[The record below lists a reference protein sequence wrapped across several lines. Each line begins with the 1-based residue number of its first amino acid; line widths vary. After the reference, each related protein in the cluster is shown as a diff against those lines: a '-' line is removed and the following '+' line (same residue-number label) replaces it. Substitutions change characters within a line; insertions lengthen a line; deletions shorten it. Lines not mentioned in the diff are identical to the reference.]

1 MSSSAKK
8 VSPLDFTGTEI
19 IDARSLVKGTFGD
32 IWGEKPAI
40 IIFLRRLG
48 CQLCRTTALE
58 LDDLR
63 IKEVEP
69 KGGRVVA
76 MTFEHLGTGSD
87 NDKSFE
93 KGGYFKGPLYVIDKS
108 VYPKLFGSRNV
119 VMGLYEL
126 ATVSKPKIDES
137 VAKGVQGNYING
149 MKDGFML
156 GGQFVIDT
164 DSTILLD
171 HRQAFVGDDEERE
184 GLLEA
189 FLKSKRITNST
200 SS

>member
-1 MSSSAKK
+1 MSTSKK
-8 VSPLDFTGTEI
+8 ASPLDFKGTEI
-19 IDARSLVKGTFGD
+19 IDARSLVKGTFSD
-32 IWGEKPAI
+32 IWKEKPAI

-63 IKEVEP
+63 IKDVEP
-69 KGGRVVA
+69 KGGKVVA

-87 NDKSFE
+87 SDKSFE

-108 VYPKLFGSRNV
+108 VYPKLFGSRNMV
-119 VMGLYEL
+119 VGIYEL
-126 ATVSKPKIDES
+126 FTASKAKIDES
-137 VAKGVQGNYING
+137 VAKGVQGNYKNG
-149 MKDGFML
+149 VSDGFML

-164 DSTILLD
+164 DGTILLD
-171 HRQAFVGDDEERE
+171 HRQAFVGDDEERD

-189 FLKSKRITNST
+189 ILKSKAITT
-200 SS
+200 S